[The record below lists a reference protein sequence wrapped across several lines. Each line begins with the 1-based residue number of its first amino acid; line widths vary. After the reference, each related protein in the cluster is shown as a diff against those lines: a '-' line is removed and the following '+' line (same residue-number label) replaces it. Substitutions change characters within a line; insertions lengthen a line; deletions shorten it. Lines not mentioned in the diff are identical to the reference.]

1 MTDSGT
7 QKAFPLNT
15 FGDQPDMPVLPK
27 NAPPSRR
34 GIARKNA
41 IIDAALA
48 VVGQVGIAGL
58 SMRVVAAH
66 AGMPLAA
73 VGYYFAGKDD
83 LINAAFER
91 HIQQETARI
100 TRAITRMGD
109 SPTAAILADRLA
121 DFVVGGLTDSR
132 EQLLAEYEFTIA
144 AVRRTSLAEAATAWQ
159 AILNA
164 QVHAVVG
171 ALGSS
176 SPNTDAKL
184 ILAVLAGLEVD
195 HLATPMDASRIAA
208 IRDVLHRLM
217 ASLEPTWTGGA
228 VD

>member
-1 MTDSGT
+1 
-7 QKAFPLNT
+7 
-15 FGDQPDMPVLPK
+15 MPT

-58 SMRVVAAH
+58 SIRVVAAH
-66 AGMPLAA
+66 AGIPLAA

-91 HIQQETARI
+91 HIQRETARI
-100 TRAITRMGD
+100 TRTITRMGD
-109 SPTAAILADRLA
+109 SPTGAILADRLA
-121 DFVVGGLTDSR
+121 DFVIGGLTDSR

-144 AVRRTSLAEAATAWQ
+144 AVRRVSLAEASVAWQ

-164 QVHAVVG
+164 QVQAVVG
-171 ALGSS
+171 ALGSP

-184 ILAVLAGLEVD
+184 ILAVLAGLEID
-195 HLATPMDASRIAA
+195 QLATPLDTSRIAA

-217 ASLEPTWTGGA
+217 ASLEPTWTGSTG
-228 VD
+228 V